1 MKGDGFELS
10 ESLFEGI
17 EKSPLSQ
24 TLNATASAFSLVWWL
39 VCVPGA
45 RGCGR
50 TMALLLVTTS
60 LLSAPVRAQQE
71 PHLEIGLV
79 AQTAAPAMTA
89 PANMA
94 SMTVARWTAEP
105 VTAANRADDLLA
117 EEAPPWRVTDGV
129 ASVVFQLGAERAV
142 LTSVLIDAG
151 KVPDPPR
158 GVEVLLGTSERGP
171 WRSVAS
177 FALEPGDGVR
187 RETLAP
193 SRAGFALLRASGHQP
208 GQATMAL
215 TRFRLMTVP

>member
-1 MKGDGFELS
+1 
-10 ESLFEGI
+10 
-17 EKSPLSQ
+17 
-24 TLNATASAFSLVWWL
+24 
-39 VCVPGA
+39 
-45 RGCGR
+45 
-50 TMALLLVTTS
+50 
-60 LLSAPVRAQQE
+60 
-71 PHLEIGLV
+71 
-79 AQTAAPAMTA
+79 MTA

-94 SMTVARWTAEP
+94 SMTVARWSAAP
-105 VTAANRADDLLA
+105 VTAANQADDLLA

-158 GVEVLLGTSERGP
+158 GVEVLLGNSDRGP

-215 TRFRLMTVP
+215 TRFRLTTVP